1 MEVKFMHNFRERCTL
16 LADNSFMLCEYFR
29 IGENLSYA
37 VSESPTFGTLTEGG
51 PIGFSYL
58 ILPIVPVYD
67 VMGNFAGQAETSLG
81 NANNPVA
88 IAHRTRNNSSQN
100 RNLFGN
106 VFAEWDLFENL
117 M

>member
-1 MEVKFMHNFRERCTL
+1 MNTFRERYTL
-16 LADNSFMLCEYFR
+16 RANTSFNLGENFR
-29 IGENLSYA
+29 IGENLSYS

-51 PIGFSYL
+51 PIGFSYR
-58 ILPIVPVYD
+58 IHPIVPVYD

-100 RNLFGN
+100 RNLLDRKSTRLN
-106 VFAEWDLFENL
+106 SSHVAISYA
-117 M
+117 